1 MNKHE
6 AGSRYETY
14 AAAYLEERGYQI
26 VERNFRGRTGEIDL
40 ICRDGRY
47 LVFVE
52 VKYRKDGQTGH
63 PEEAVHIRKQNRIF
77 RTAQNYLALKNY
89 SEDTP
94 CRFDV
99 LAVEGTEVRLIR
111 NAFGGLA

>member
-1 MNKHE
+1 MNKRE

-14 AAAYLEERGYQI
+14 AAAYLEEKGYRI
-26 VERNFRGRTGEIDL
+26 VERNFRSRAGEIDL
-40 ICRDGRY
+40 IGRDGRY

-63 PEEAVHIRKQNRIF
+63 PEEAVNVRKQHRIF
-77 RTAQNYLALKNY
+77 RAAQNYLSLKKY
-89 SEDTP
+89 PQDTP

-99 LAVEGTEVRLIR
+99 LAVEGTEVRLIK

>member
-1 MNKHE
+1 MNKRE

-14 AAAYLEERGYQI
+14 AAAYLKEKGYQI
-26 VERNFRGRTGEIDL
+26 VERNFRSRAGEIDL
-40 ICRDGRY
+40 IGREGRY

-52 VKYRKDGQTGH
+52 VKYRRDGQTGH
-63 PEEAVHIRKQNRIF
+63 PEEAVNVRKQNRIF
-77 RTAQNYLALKNY
+77 RAAQYYPSLKKY
-89 SEDTP
+89 PQDTP

-99 LAVEGTEVRLIR
+99 LAVEGTEVRLIK